1 MPSAPPDS
9 PPAAVTAPSA
19 PSALSAPATPLA
31 RAAIALAFWVTM
43 AGTTVPT
50 PLYPIYQQAFGFS
63 PLMVTVTFAVYAA
76 GVVVG
81 LLTLGRLSDRIGRR
95 PVMAGALLL
104 AAAAAGLFEAASAL
118 PWLLVARVVSGLAA
132 ALVTGAATAALLDLA
147 PPERR
152 LRAQTLALA
161 ANMGGLAGGTLLSGI
176 LAEWAGS
183 PLRLPWTVMLALTA
197 VALLGLFA
205 VPESAPGG
213 GPRKALREA
222 HHTTVHT
229 PPRTA
234 SRKAH
239 RETPGN
245 APGSTGAALP
255 PPFEPPLVPTAIRPA
270 LLRAALTAG
279 SGFAALG
286 VLTSVSG
293 LFLATVLGIHHH
305 ALTGL
310 VAGLAFVATG
320 AGQVLARVLPGP
332 RALPAAC
339 AGLVVAAA
347 LVATALLTGTL
358 PPLLL
363 GAVLNGLATGTAVAT
378 GLATINGGVEPRRR
392 GEAIS
397 AYFAVLYT
405 MLSVPVVGVGLLIRA
420 TDLRTAGVVFSA
432 LVAVLAVGVA
442 AGLTGRRARPT
453 PLAAEEA

>member
-9 PPAAVTAPSA
+9 PPAVATAPSA
-19 PSALSAPATPLA
+19 PPTPATPLA
-31 RAAIALAFWVTM
+31 RSAVALAFWVTM

-50 PLYPIYQQAFGFS
+50 PLYPLYQQAFGFS

-104 AAAAAGLFEAASAL
+104 AAVAAGLFEAASAL

-183 PLRLPWTVMLALTA
+183 PLRLPWMVMLALTA

-213 GPRKALREA
+213 GPREA
-222 HHTTVHT
+222 R
-229 PPRTA
+229 RTA
-234 SRKAH
+234 RRETP

-245 APGSTGAALP
+245 P
-255 PPFEPPLVPTAIRPA
+255 PPFVPPLVPTAIRPA

-310 VAGLAFVATG
+310 VACLAFVATG
-320 AGQVLARVLPGP
+320 AGQLLARVLPGP

-405 MLSVPVVGVGLLIRA
+405 MLSVPVVGAGLLIRA
-420 TDLRTAGVVFSA
+420 TDLCTAGVVFSA

-442 AGLTGRRARPT
+442 GGLTGRRARPT

>member
-9 PPAAVTAPSA
+9 PPAVATAPSA
-19 PSALSAPATPLA
+19 PPTPATPLA

-50 PLYPIYQQAFGFS
+50 PLYPLYQQAFGFS

-104 AAAAAGLFEAASAL
+104 AAVAAGLFEAASAL

-213 GPRKALREA
+213 GPRRAR
-222 HHTTVHT
+222 
-229 PPRTA
+229 RTA
-234 SRKAH
+234 RREIPRETS

-245 APGSTGAALP
+245 P
-255 PPFEPPLVPTAIRPA
+255 PPFVPPLVPAAIRPA

-310 VAGLAFVATG
+310 IACLAFVATG
-320 AGQVLARVLPGP
+320 AGQLLARVLPGP

-347 LVATALLTGTL
+347 LVATALLAGTL

-363 GAVLNGLATGTAVAT
+363 GAVLNGLSTGTAVAT

-405 MLSVPVVGVGLLIRA
+405 MLSVPVVGAGLLIRA
-420 TDLRTAGVVFSA
+420 TDLRTAGVVFST